1 MSAKDKEKKVVAV
14 IGYGSQGRAI
24 ARNLH
29 DSNFHVRVGLRAESD
44 NRQLAASDSLS
55 PVYTI
60 GEAVRESD
68 VIIFALPDHHHAD
81 VLDEEI
87 APNLKQKGMLMFL
100 HALSVHFSLVT
111 LPSECDVVLVAPHAP
126 GSAVRENFLSGDGI
140 SAFLAI
146 RQDYSGNASEI
157 ASRVASGFGVK
168 PNRLLRTTFRDEAI
182 GDIFG
187 EQAVLCGGLAML
199 VKTGF
204 EVLLE
209 KGHNPDH
216 AFLEVVYQLDLLA
229 KLIRKNGITGMFD
242 RISLAARFGSVEAG
256 PKLIDGSV
264 KERMLA
270 LYDEIESG
278 VFADKFSQLDSEKI
292 NKLSETLKSLSH
304 PKLDEAARKFSD

>member
-1 MSAKDKEKKVVAV
+1 MCTLDKGKKIVAL

-29 DSNFHVRVGLRAESD
+29 DSGYKVRVGLRAESD
-44 NRQLAASDSLS
+44 NRELASSDSLS

-60 GEAVRESD
+60 GEAVREAD
-68 VIIFALPDHHHAD
+68 VIIFAFPDHHHAR
-81 VLDEEI
+81 VLEDEI
-87 APNLKQKGMLMFL
+87 APNLKTGCMLMFL

-126 GSAVRENFLSGDGI
+126 GPAVREKFLSGDGI

-146 RQDYSGNASEI
+146 RQDFSGNASETAKRI
-157 ASRVASGFGVK
+157 ASGFGVK
-168 PNRLLRTTFRDEAI
+168 PDRLLSTTFRDEAI

-199 VKTGF
+199 VKSGF
-204 EVLLE
+204 EVLIE

-216 AFLEVVYQLDLLA
+216 AFLEVAYQLDLLA
-229 KLIRKNGITGMFD
+229 KLIRKYGISGMFD
-242 RISLAARFGSVEAG
+242 RISLAARFGSAEAG
-256 PKLIDGSV
+256 PRLIDNSV

-270 LYDEIESG
+270 LYDEIASG
-278 VFADKFSQLDSEKI
+278 AFADRFNQLDSEKI
-292 NKLSETLKSLSH
+292 NMLSETLKSLSH
-304 PKLDEAARKFSD
+304 HKLDEAASKFSD